1 MNKRYK
7 ELFDSIKNTIP
18 EKLDSNSRILI
29 VDGLNTFIRSFT
41 AINHVNP
48 LGVHTG
54 GLTGFLK
61 SIGYVIKLVQP
72 TRVIIVFDG
81 IGSSSTKKNLYPDY
95 KANRNLS
102 RITNWEI
109 YDSKEEE
116 SEAMSS
122 QLIRLVGY
130 LKELPVTLLSIDK
143 IEADDVIGFIC
154 SHFKKNKNFEK
165 ITIMSSDKDF
175 LQLSNEKIDIYS
187 PTKKKF
193 YTPNEV
199 YSEYGVSPINIPIYK
214 SILGDKSDNIPGVKG
229 IGPKKIIKLFP
240 EAGHTDII
248 TSKDAINIAK
258 NNRESNLLYENI
270 MLFEKQLHINYQL
283 VNLLEQNISDRVQN
297 EIIDIIEQPCP
308 KLNITKFLLMYD
320 KDVLGNDIPNTST
333 WLTQIFGSLNY
344 FH

>member
-1 MNKRYK
+1 M
-7 ELFDSIKNTIP
+7 
-18 EKLDSNSRILI
+18 
-29 VDGLNTFIRSFT
+29 
-41 AINHVNP
+41 
-48 LGVHTG
+48 
-54 GLTGFLK
+54 K

-72 TRVIIVFDG
+72 TRVIVVFDG
-81 IGSSSTKKNLYPDY
+81 IGGSSTKKNLYPEY

-154 SHFKKNKNFEK
+154 SYFKENKNFEK
-165 ITIMSSDKDF
+165 ITVMSADKDF
-175 LQLSNEKIDIYS
+175 LQLSDSKIDIYS

-193 YTPNEV
+193 YTPKEV
-199 YSEYGVSPINIPIYK
+199 HSEYGVSPKNIPIYK

-229 IGPKKIIKLFP
+229 IGPKKVLKLIP
-240 EAGHTDII
+240 GIEQDTPI
-248 TSKDAINIAK
+248 TPSDAINIAK
-258 NNRESNLLYENI
+258 TNHKSNLLYENMI
-270 MLFEKQLHINYQL
+270 LFGKQLNINYQL
-283 VNLLEQNISDRVQN
+283 VNLLEQNISEHTQD
-297 EIIDIIEQPCP
+297 EIISIIEQPCP

-320 KDVLGNDIPNTST
+320 KDVLGNDIPNTSN
-333 WLTQIFGSLNY
+333 WLTQIFGPLNY